1 MYGMKKLSDYRSL
14 FPICEDSIY
23 LNHAGVAPTSLSVCD
38 AVQNWMRELA
48 LRGIHMNATWEE
60 DAQVVRASAAKLVGA
75 GAHEVTFVRNTSHGL
90 GLVAEGIAWQSGDEV
105 ICCPEVE
112 YQSNVY
118 VWQHLS
124 HYGVRVVEVEPQ
136 GGGVTLEAVD
146 RVRTERT
153 RLLAVSAVQFATG
166 HKTDLKALGDYCR
179 EHGILFC
186 VDGIQW
192 LGSAPLDVKEL
203 GIHFLAADSH
213 KWMLGVCGI
222 GMLFIDETMLTRL
235 RPVLVGWK
243 STTAPFD
250 FDTVRFEIRED
261 ASRFEEGSSAYP
273 LIAGFGAC
281 LDLLHEVGLDVIERR
296 LAELHERLEKGCLEL
311 GADVSPPAGS
321 RGGSLFVQWPG
332 EITAEIYKELENSGV
347 RASLR
352 RGRIRFS
359 PHFYTSDEEIDE
371 VVLRLGQFVK
381 RFS

>member
-1 MYGMKKLSDYRSL
+1 MKKLSDYRKL
-14 FPICEDSIY
+14 FPICDEGIY
-23 LNHAGVAPTSLSVCD
+23 LNHAGVAPTSLPVCD
-38 AVQNWMRELA
+38 AVQAWMLELA
-48 LRGIHMNATWEE
+48 RRGIHMGATWEE
-60 DAQVVRASAAKLVGA
+60 DADTVRESAGRLVGA
-75 GAHEVTFVRNTSHGL
+75 AAHEITFVRNTSHGL
-90 GLVAEGIAWQSGDEV
+90 GLVAEGIDWQQGDEV

-124 HYGVRVVEVEPQ
+124 HYGVRVVEVEPE
-136 GGGVTLEAVD
+136 GGGVTLEAVAKA
-146 RVRTERT
+146 RTDKT
-153 RLLAVSAVQFATG
+153 KLLAVSAVQFATG
-166 HKTDLKALGDYCR
+166 HKTDLKALGQFCKAHD
-179 EHGILFC
+179 ILFC

-192 LGSAPLDVKEL
+192 LGSAPLDVKEF
-203 GIHFLAADSH
+203 GIDFLAADSH

-222 GMLFIDETMLTRL
+222 GLLFVDETKLSRL

-261 ASRFEEGSSAYP
+261 ASKFEEGSSAYP

-281 LDLLHEVGLDVIERR
+281 LDLLHEVGLDVIENR
-296 LAELHERLEKGCLEL
+296 LGELQERLEAGCVAL
-311 GADVSPPAGS
+311 GAEVSPPPGS
-321 RGGSLFVQWPG
+321 RGGSLFVEWPG
-332 EITAEIYKELENSGV
+332 DITGSIYDALEESGV

-359 PHFYTSDEEIDE
+359 PHFYTLDEEIDE
-371 VVLRLGQFVK
+371 VLRRMSELVK

>member
-1 MYGMKKLSDYRSL
+1 MKKLSEYRSL

-23 LNHAGVAPTSLSVCD
+23 LNHAGVAPTSLTVCE
-38 AVQNWMRELA
+38 AVNTWMLELA
-48 LRGIHMNATWEE
+48 RRGIHMDAPWED
-60 DAQVVRASAAKLVGA
+60 DANRVRGSAAKLVGA
-75 GAHEVTFVRNTSHGL
+75 GAHEITFVRNTSHGL
-90 GLVAEGIAWQSGDEV
+90 ALVAEGIDWKPGDEV

-124 HYGVRVVEVEPQ
+124 HYGVRVAEVEAQ
-136 GGGVTLEAVD
+136 AGGVTVEAVD
-146 RVRTERT
+146 RVRTDRT
-153 RLLAVSAVQFATG
+153 RLVAVSAVQFATG
-166 HKTDLKALGDYCR
+166 HKTDLKALGEYCKK
-179 EHGILFC
+179 HDLLFC

-222 GMLFIDETMLTRL
+222 GMLFVDETMLTRL

-243 STTAPFD
+243 STTNPFD

-281 LDLLHEVGLDVIERR
+281 LDLLHEVGLDVIEQR
-296 LAELHERLEKGCLEL
+296 LSELQERLEKGCQAL
-311 GADVSPPAGS
+311 GATVTPPPGS
-321 RGGSLFVQWPG
+321 RGGSIFVEWPG
-332 EITAEIYKELENSGV
+332 GITPGIYDELEKSGV

-359 PHFYTSDEEIDE
+359 PHFYTLDSEIDE
-371 VVLRLGQFVK
+371 VLRRLTSYVE
-381 RFS
+381 RVNP